1 MLQNKKFL
9 KHTKIKNFSIINNF
23 VPNISQNLSKFKI
36 IILSNYSIMNQNLSK
51 SNNLKQLIR
60 QTIPAI
66 LMLFV
71 FNTVLYAQG
80 NINVRGT
87 VTDNT
92 GEPLIGATVIVKG
105 QSALGTVTDID
116 GNFQLTVPSEQS
128 VLVFSYV
135 GMSTKETKVGKQRN
149 IQVAL
154 EEDNQLEEVVVVGYG
169 QQKKAS
175 VVGAITQTT
184 GEVLERSAG
193 IGSVSA
199 ALTGNLPG
207 IATIASTGQPGEE
220 DPRIYIRGAAAWNQD
235 AQPLI
240 LVDGVKREI
249 KSVDITSVATISVLK
264 DASATAVYGV
274 EGANG
279 VILITTKRG
288 VEGKARIDVGFNA
301 TLKAVSKLPRKYDSY
316 DGYMLRNQAI
326 EHELA
331 LGGAASW
338 AYYRP
343 QTFIDNFRNQDYTVK
358 PNYNAYGDYLGD
370 YSQAERY
377 PNIDWQEEMFKDFTL
392 SYNTNI
398 NLSGGTK
405 FVKYF
410 VAFDFQNEGDMTR
423 IWDNHQGYEGGYSY
437 NRLNVRSNLDFQ
449 ITKTTQ
455 FRVNLAGSNA
465 QQKTPRYYYGNSGE
479 FFQQQQWAGAYRM
492 PPNVYPVRFANG
504 AWGYSRLAASNMA
517 NSPMNVATSGYE
529 LGTITRI
536 FTDFSLEQ
544 NLDFVTKGLIARGTI
559 SWDNEFREGN
569 RGIANGPNGG
579 GGHVNNTAYIKPEDG
594 QLLFENEIFATTGF
608 DFFEKR
614 DWEHQAGRVSST
626 SRATEM
632 SLQLFWGREFGVH
645 NITVMGNWKRRI
657 NAGNADLEFKRED
670 WVFRTTYDLMDKYF
684 AEFNGAY
691 NGSQK
696 FSPDNRFA
704 FFCSGA
710 AGWMLSEEKFM
721 RRLKEKRIIDMFK
734 IRGSIGEI
742 GDDSAGDR
750 WAYLTNW
757 QVIGPFTMNID
768 NSQSIFTGYKEAS
781 VAMPDLRWATVSK
794 KNLGFDYAILGGMFA
809 GSFDWFRDDRY
820 DIFIFGSDR
829 SVPSYYGAAKT
840 PDINKGKIK
849 NTGFEF
855 EVRFNKVLKNGMRF
869 WTNANYTY
877 AHNIIKLKDDPALIP
892 SYRKAQGY
900 SQGQYTS
907 FIDNGFI
914 GNYDELY
921 SVPERESNDSQVLI
935 GDHYI
940 VDFNGDGKVDETND
954 QAPYGYT
961 GTPEHTYNATV
972 GWEWKGWS
980 MFAQMYGVTGVT
992 RDVTLTSFP
1001 DQLLTVY
1008 DNGKWWNPADGTGKV
1023 VVPRFNTQVSYN
1035 NGTQFLFD
1043 GSYFRLKNVEVA
1055 YTWTKGWI
1063 KNLGFTSLKIYLN
1076 ANNLFLITKM
1086 PDDRES
1092 NYGWSGGGG
1101 AYPTVR
1107 RYNIGFKL
1115 YL

>member
-1 MLQNKKFL
+1 MLL
-9 KHTKIKNFSIINNF
+9 VCAS
-23 VPNISQNLSKFKI
+23 
-36 IILSNYSIMNQNLSK
+36 
-51 SNNLKQLIR
+51 
-60 QTIPAI
+60 AW
-66 LMLFV
+66 
-71 FNTVLYAQG
+71 AQG
-80 NINVRGT
+80 IAVKGT
-87 VTDNT
+87 VTDSN
-92 GEPLIGATVIVKG
+92 GEPLIGASVVIKG
-105 QSALGTVTDID
+105 NTSVGTVTDFD
-116 GNFQLTVPSEQS
+116 GNFALSVPSES
-128 VLVFSYV
+128 STIVVSYV
-135 GMSTKETKVGKQRN
+135 GMNTKEQKVGKQRTFN
-149 IQVAL
+149 VTL
-154 EEDNQLEEVVVVGYG
+154 TDNTQLSEVVVVGFG

-184 GEVLERSAG
+184 GEVLERAAG
-193 IGSVSA
+193 IGSVGA

-207 IATIASTGQPGEE
+207 VATIASTGQPGEE

-249 KSVDITSVATISVLK
+249 KSVDVTSVATISVLK

-343 QTFIDNFRNQDYTVK
+343 QTFINLFRDQDYTVK
-358 PNYNAYGDYLGD
+358 PNYDAAGNYLGD

-377 PNIDWQEEMFKDFTL
+377 PNVDWQEEMFKNYTF

-398 NLSGGTK
+398 NFSGGTK

-410 VAFDFQNEGDMTR
+410 VAFDFQNEGDMTK
-423 IWDNHQGYEGGYSY
+423 IWDNNQGYEGGYAY

-455 FRVNLAGSNA
+455 FKVNLAGSNA
-465 QQKTPRYYYGNSGE
+465 QQKSPRYYYGNNGE
-479 FFQQQQWAGAYRM
+479 FFQQQNWAGAYRM
-492 PPNVYPVRFANG
+492 PPNVYPVQFANG
-504 AWGYSRLAASNMA
+504 AWGFSRLAASNMS
-517 NSPMNVATSGYE
+517 NSPMSVSTSGYE
-529 LGTITRI
+529 LKTITRV
-536 FTDFSLEQ
+536 FTDFALEQ
-544 NLDFVTKGLIARGTI
+544 NLDFITKGLIARGTI
-559 SWDNEFREGN
+559 SWDNQFNEGD
-569 RGIANGPNGG
+569 RGISAAG
-579 GGHVNNTAYIKPEDG
+579 GGHVNNTAYIVPEEG
-594 QLLFENEIFATTGF
+594 QLVWENEIYPKTGF
-608 DFFEKR
+608 DYYEKR
-614 DWEHQAGRVSST
+614 DWSTQSGSVNYT

-632 SLQLFWGREFGVH
+632 SLQLFWARQLGDH
-645 NITVMGNWKRRI
+645 NVSLMGNWKRRI
-657 NAGNADLEFKRED
+657 NAGNAELENRRED
-670 WVFRTTYDLMDKYF
+670 WVFRTTYDFKSRYF

-691 NGSQK
+691 NGSQR

-710 AGWMLSEEKFM
+710 LGWMVSDEKFM
-721 RRLKEKRIIDMFK
+721 KTLKEKKIIDMFK

-742 GDDSAGDR
+742 GDDSAGKR
-750 WAYLTNW
+750 FAYLTEWTVTNN
-757 QVIGPFTMNID
+757 GNGFAMSLDGSNSPFV
-768 NSQSIFTGYKEAS
+768 GYKES
-781 VAMPDLRWATVSK
+781 GIAMPDLRWATVK
-794 KNLGFDYAILGGMFA
+794 KMNLGFDYAFLGGMFA

-820 DIFIFGSDR
+820 DIFISGANR
-829 SVPSYYGAAKT
+829 SVPSYFGAATT
-840 PDINKGKIK
+840 PDINKGKMK
-849 NTGFEF
+849 NSGFEI
-855 EVRFNKVLKNGMRF
+855 ELRFNKVLNNGMRF

-877 AHNIIKLKDDPALIP
+877 AHNEIILKDDPALIP

-914 GNYDELY
+914 GTYDELY
-921 SVPERESNDSQVLI
+921 STPAREKDDNQVLI

-940 VDFNGDGKVDETND
+940 VDFNGDGVVDETND

-961 GTPEHTYNATV
+961 GNPEHTYNATI
-972 GWEWKGWS
+972 GWEWKGFS
-980 MFAQMYGVTGVT
+980 MFAQLYGVIGVT
-992 RDVTLTSFP
+992 RDVTLTSFG

-1008 DNGKWWNPADGTGKV
+1008 DTGQWWNPVDGTGEV
-1023 VVPRFNTQVSYN
+1023 VVPRFSTQVSYN
-1035 NGTQFLFD
+1035 NGTQYLFD

-1063 KNLGFTSLKIYLN
+1063 KKLGFSSLKLYLN
-1076 ANNLFLITKM
+1076 GNNLLLITKM

-1092 NYGWSGGGG
+1092 NYGWSGSGG

-1107 RYNIGFKL
+1107 RYNLGIKL
-1115 YL
+1115 YI

>member
-1 MLQNKKFL
+1 MKQL
-9 KHTKIKNFSIINNF
+9 TNF
-23 VPNISQNLSKFKI
+23 VRTVLPWAKGQCRLSA
-36 IILSNYSIMNQNLSK
+36 LS
-51 SNNLKQLIR
+51 
-60 QTIPAI
+60 
-66 LMLFV
+66 LMLLV
-71 FNTVLYAQG
+71 CASAWAQG
-80 NINVRGT
+80 IAVKGT
-87 VTDNT
+87 VTDSN
-92 GEPLIGATVIVKG
+92 GEPLIGASVVIKG
-105 QSALGTVTDID
+105 NTSVGTVTDFD
-116 GNFQLTVPSEQS
+116 GNFALSVPSES
-128 VLVFSYV
+128 STIVISYV
-135 GMSTKETKVGKQRN
+135 GMNTKEQKVGKQRTFN
-149 IQVAL
+149 VTL
-154 EEDNQLEEVVVVGYG
+154 TDNTQLSEVVVVGFG

-184 GEVLERSAG
+184 GEVLERAAG

-207 IATIASTGQPGEE
+207 VATIASTGQPGEE

-249 KSVDITSVATISVLK
+249 KSVDVTSVATISVLK

-343 QTFIDNFRNQDYTVK
+343 QTFINLFRDQDYTVK
-358 PNYNAYGDYLGD
+358 PNYDAAGNYLGD

-377 PNIDWQEEMFKDFTL
+377 PNVDWQEEMFKNYTF

-398 NLSGGTK
+398 NFSGGTK

-410 VAFDFQNEGDMTR
+410 VAFDFQNEGDMTK
-423 IWDNHQGYEGGYSY
+423 IWDNNQGYEGGYAY

-455 FRVNLAGSNA
+455 FKVNLAGSNA
-465 QQKTPRYYYGNSGE
+465 QQKSPRYYYGNNGE
-479 FFQQQQWAGAYRM
+479 FFQQQNWAGAYRM
-492 PPNVYPVRFANG
+492 PPNVYPVQFANG
-504 AWGYSRLAASNMA
+504 AWGFSRLAASNMS
-517 NSPMNVATSGYE
+517 NSPMSVSTSGYE
-529 LGTITRI
+529 LKTITRV
-536 FTDFSLEQ
+536 FTDFALEQ
-544 NLDFVTKGLIARGTI
+544 NLDFITKGLIARGTI
-559 SWDNEFREGN
+559 SWDNQFNEGD
-569 RGIANGPNGG
+569 RGISAAG
-579 GGHVNNTAYIKPEDG
+579 GGHVNNTAYIVPEEG
-594 QLLFENEIFATTGF
+594 QLVWENEIYPKTGF
-608 DFFEKR
+608 DYYEKR
-614 DWEHQAGRVSST
+614 DWSTQSGSVNYT

-632 SLQLFWGREFGVH
+632 SLQLFWARQLGDH
-645 NITVMGNWKRRI
+645 NVSLMGNWKRRI
-657 NAGNADLEFKRED
+657 NAGNAELENRRED
-670 WVFRTTYDLMDKYF
+670 WVFRTTYDFKSRYF

-691 NGSQK
+691 NGSQR

-710 AGWMLSEEKFM
+710 LGWMVSDEKFM
-721 RRLKEKRIIDMFK
+721 KTLKEKKIIDMLK

-742 GDDSAGDR
+742 GDDSAGKR
-750 WAYLTNW
+750 FAYLTEWTVTNN
-757 QVIGPFTMNID
+757 GNGFAMSLDGSNSPFV
-768 NSQSIFTGYKEAS
+768 GYKES
-781 VAMPDLRWATVSK
+781 GIAMPDLRWATVK
-794 KNLGFDYAILGGMFA
+794 KMNLGFDYAFLGGMFA

-820 DIFIFGSDR
+820 DIFISGANR
-829 SVPSYYGAAKT
+829 SVPSYFGAATT
-840 PDINKGKIK
+840 PDINKGKMK
-849 NTGFEF
+849 NSGFEI
-855 EVRFNKVLKNGMRF
+855 ELRFNKVLNNGMRF

-877 AHNIIKLKDDPALIP
+877 AHNEIILKDDPALIP

-914 GNYDELY
+914 GTYDELY
-921 SVPERESNDSQVLI
+921 STPAREKDDNQVLI

-940 VDFNGDGKVDETND
+940 VDFNGDGVVDETND

-961 GTPEHTYNATV
+961 GNPEHTYNATI
-972 GWEWKGWS
+972 GWEWKGFS
-980 MFAQMYGVTGVT
+980 MFAQLYGVIGVT
-992 RDVTLTSFP
+992 RDVTLTSFG

-1008 DNGKWWNPADGTGKV
+1008 DTGQWWNPVDGTGEV
-1023 VVPRFNTQVSYN
+1023 VVPRFSTQVSYN
-1035 NGTQFLFD
+1035 NGTQYLFD

-1063 KNLGFTSLKIYLN
+1063 KKLGFSSLKLYLN
-1076 ANNLFLITKM
+1076 GNNLLLITKM

-1092 NYGWSGGGG
+1092 NYGWSGSGG

-1107 RYNIGFKL
+1107 RYNLGIKL
-1115 YL
+1115 YI

>member
-1 MLQNKKFL
+1 M
-9 KHTKIKNFSIINNF
+9 
-23 VPNISQNLSKFKI
+23 
-36 IILSNYSIMNQNLSK
+36 
-51 SNNLKQLIR
+51 KQLTNFLR
-60 QTIPAI
+60 TVLPWAKGQCRLSALS
-66 LMLFV
+66 LMLLV
-71 FNTVLYAQG
+71 CASAWAQG
-80 NINVRGT
+80 IAVKGT
-87 VTDNT
+87 VTDSN
-92 GEPLIGATVIVKG
+92 GEPLIGASVVIKG
-105 QSALGTVTDID
+105 NTSVGTVTDFD
-116 GNFQLTVPSEQS
+116 GNFALSVPSES
-128 VLVFSYV
+128 STIVISYV
-135 GMSTKETKVGKQRN
+135 GMNTKEQKVGKQRTFN
-149 IQVAL
+149 VTL
-154 EEDNQLEEVVVVGYG
+154 TDNTQLSEVVVVGFG

-184 GEVLERSAG
+184 GEVLERAAG
-193 IGSVSA
+193 IGSVGA

-207 IATIASTGQPGEE
+207 VATIASTGQPGEE

-249 KSVDITSVATISVLK
+249 KSVDVTSVATISVLK

-343 QTFIDNFRNQDYTVK
+343 QTFINLFRDQDYTVK
-358 PNYNAYGDYLGD
+358 PNYDAAGNYLGD

-377 PNIDWQEEMFKDFTL
+377 PNVDWQEEMFKNYTF

-398 NLSGGTK
+398 NFSGGTK

-410 VAFDFQNEGDMTR
+410 VAFDFQNEGDMTK
-423 IWDNHQGYEGGYSY
+423 IWDNNQGYEGGYAY

-455 FRVNLAGSNA
+455 FKVNLAGSNA
-465 QQKTPRYYYGNSGE
+465 QQKSPRYYYGNNGE
-479 FFQQQQWAGAYRM
+479 FFQQQNWAGAYRM
-492 PPNVYPVRFANG
+492 PPNVYPVQFANG
-504 AWGYSRLAASNMA
+504 AWGFSRLAASNMS
-517 NSPMNVATSGYE
+517 NSPMSVSTSGYE
-529 LGTITRI
+529 LKTITRV
-536 FTDFSLEQ
+536 FTDFALEQ
-544 NLDFVTKGLIARGTI
+544 NLDFITKGLIARGTI
-559 SWDNEFREGN
+559 SWDNQFNEGD
-569 RGIANGPNGG
+569 RGISAAG
-579 GGHVNNTAYIKPEDG
+579 GGHVNNTAYIVPEEG
-594 QLLFENEIFATTGF
+594 QLVWENEIYPKTGF
-608 DFFEKR
+608 DYYEKR
-614 DWEHQAGRVSST
+614 DWSTQSGSVNYT

-632 SLQLFWGREFGVH
+632 SLQLFWARQLGDH
-645 NITVMGNWKRRI
+645 NVSLMGNWKRRI
-657 NAGNADLEFKRED
+657 NAGNAELENRRED
-670 WVFRTTYDLMDKYF
+670 WVFRTTYDFKSRYF

-691 NGSQK
+691 NGSQR

-710 AGWMLSEEKFM
+710 LGWMVSDEKFM
-721 RRLKEKRIIDMFK
+721 KTLKEKKIIDMLK

-742 GDDSAGDR
+742 GDDSAGKR
-750 WAYLTNW
+750 FAYLTEWTVTNN
-757 QVIGPFTMNID
+757 GNGFAMSLDGSNSPFV
-768 NSQSIFTGYKEAS
+768 GYKES
-781 VAMPDLRWATVSK
+781 GIAMPDLRWATVK
-794 KNLGFDYAILGGMFA
+794 KMNLGFDYAFLGGMFA

-820 DIFIFGSDR
+820 DIFISGANR
-829 SVPSYYGAAKT
+829 SVPSYFGAATT
-840 PDINKGKIK
+840 PDINKGKMK
-849 NTGFEF
+849 NSGFEI
-855 EVRFNKVLKNGMRF
+855 ELRFNKVLNNGMRF

-877 AHNIIKLKDDPALIP
+877 AHNEIILKDDPALIP

-914 GNYDELY
+914 GTYDELY
-921 SVPERESNDSQVLI
+921 STPAREKDDNQVLI

-940 VDFNGDGKVDETND
+940 VDFNGDGVVDETND

-961 GTPEHTYNATV
+961 GNPEHTYNATI
-972 GWEWKGWS
+972 GWEWKGFS
-980 MFAQMYGVTGVT
+980 MFAQLYGVIGVT
-992 RDVTLTSFP
+992 RDVTLTSFG

-1008 DNGKWWNPADGTGKV
+1008 DTGQWWNPVDGTGEV
-1023 VVPRFNTQVSYN
+1023 VVPRFSTQVSYN
-1035 NGTQFLFD
+1035 NGTQYLFD

-1063 KNLGFTSLKIYLN
+1063 KKLGFSSLKLYLN
-1076 ANNLFLITKM
+1076 GNNLLLITKM

-1092 NYGWSGGGG
+1092 NYGWSGSGG

-1107 RYNIGFKL
+1107 RYNLGIKL
-1115 YL
+1115 YI

>member
-1 MLQNKKFL
+1 MKQLTSFL
-9 KHTKIKNFSIINNF
+9 KRAVLCEARRLH
-23 VPNISQNLSKFKI
+23 
-36 IILSNYSIMNQNLSK
+36 
-51 SNNLKQLIR
+51 QL
-60 QTIPAI
+60 PAFL
-66 LMLFV
+66 LMMMFCSSV
-71 FNTVLYAQG
+71 WAQD
-80 NINVRGT
+80 IHVKGT
-87 VTDNT
+87 VTDSN
-92 GEPLIGATVIVKG
+92 GEGLIGASVVVKG
-105 QSALGTVTDID
+105 NTSKGAITDFD
-116 GNFQLTVPSEQS
+116 GNFQLDVPSEQT

-135 GMSTKETKVGKQRN
+135 GMVTKEIKVAKQRN
-149 IQVAL
+149 FNVTLA
-154 EEDNQLEEVVVVGYG
+154 ENTKLEEVVVVGYG

-184 GEVLERSAG
+184 GEVLERAAG

-207 IATIASTGQPGEE
+207 VATIASSGQPGEE

-249 KSVDITSVATISVLK
+249 KSVDITSVATVSVLK

-316 DGYMLRNQAI
+316 DGYMLRNQAV

-331 LGGAASW
+331 KGGSGSW

-343 QTFIDNFRNQDYTVK
+343 QTFINNFRNQDYTVG
-358 PNYNAYGDYLGD
+358 PHYNADGGYLGD

-377 PNIDWQEEMFKDFTL
+377 PNIDWQEEMFRNTAL

-398 NLSGGTK
+398 NFSGGTQA
-405 FVKYF
+405 VKYF

-423 IWDNHQGYEGGYSY
+423 IWENNQGYEGGYSY

-465 QQKTPRYYYGNSGE
+465 QQKTPRYYYGNDGE
-479 FFQQQQWAGAYRM
+479 FFQQQNWAGAYRM
-492 PPNVYPVRFANG
+492 PPNVYPVKFSNG

-517 NSPMNVATSGYE
+517 NSPMNVATAGYE
-529 LGTITRI
+529 LKTITRI

-544 NLDFVTKGLIARGTI
+544 NLDFITKGLVARGTI
-559 SWDNEFREGN
+559 SWDNQFNEGS
-569 RGIANGPNGG
+569 RGIDAAGG
-579 GGHVNNTAYIKPEDG
+579 QHVNHTAYILPEDG
-594 QLLFENEIFATTGF
+594 QLLFENDIYEKTGF
-608 DFFEKR
+608 DFYEKR
-614 DWEHQAGRVSST
+614 DWNPAAGNVNYT

-632 SLQLFWGREFGVH
+632 SAQLFWARQLGNH
-645 NITVMGNWKRRI
+645 NVSVMGNWKRRI
-657 NAGNADLEFKRED
+657 NAGNADLENRRED
-670 WVFRTTYDLMDKYF
+670 WVFRTTYDLKSKYF

-710 AGWMLSEEKFM
+710 AGWMMSEESFM
-721 RRLKEKRIIDMFK
+721 KPLKDKGIIDMFK
-734 IRGSIGEI
+734 IRGSYGEI

-750 WAYLTNW
+750 WAYLTGWEVLNNGNGFEMG
-757 QVIGPFTMNID
+757 IDRSASPFI
-768 NSQSIFTGYKEAS
+768 GYKEAS
-781 VAMPDLRWATVSK
+781 IANPDLRWATVRK
-794 KNLGFDYAILGGMFA
+794 MNLGFDYAFWNGMFA

-820 DIFIFGSDR
+820 DIFIYGTDR

-840 PDINKGKIK
+840 PDINKGKIR
-849 NTGFEF
+849 NHGFEL
-855 EVRFNKVLKNGMRF
+855 ELRFNKVLHNGMRF
-869 WTNANYTY
+869 WTNANYTF
-877 AHNIIKLKDDPALIP
+877 ARNVIKLKDDPQLIP

-900 SQGQYTS
+900 AQGQYVS
-907 FIDNGFI
+907 YIDNGFI
-914 GNYDELY
+914 GTYDELY
-921 SVPERESNDSQVLI
+921 STPAYQSNDDQVLI

-940 VDFNGDGKVDETND
+940 VDFNGDGVIDVTND
-954 QAPYGYT
+954 QAPVGYT
-961 GTPEHTYNATV
+961 GNPEHTYNATI
-972 GWEWKGWS
+972 GWEWKGFS
-980 MFAQMYGVTGVT
+980 CFAQLYGVTGVT

-1001 DQLLTVY
+1001 EQLLTVY
-1008 DNGKWWNPADGTGKV
+1008 DTGDWWNPKDASGEV
-1023 VVPRFNTQVSYN
+1023 VVPRFNTQAPDGN

-1043 GSYFRLKNVEVA
+1043 GSYFRLKNVEIA

-1076 ANNLFLITKM
+1076 GNNLFLITKM

-1092 NYGWSGGGG
+1092 NYGWSGSGG

-1107 RYNIGFKL
+1107 RYNFGFKL
-1115 YL
+1115 YI

>member
-1 MLQNKKFL
+1 MKKM
-9 KHTKIKNFSIINNF
+9 INLAVCKTPPKTLVLALLMMVF
-23 VPNISQNLSKFKI
+23 AMPALAQQLVKGVVVD
-36 IILSNYSIMNQNLSK
+36 SN
-51 SNNLKQLIR
+51 
-60 QTIPAI
+60 
-66 LMLFV
+66 
-71 FNTVLYAQG
+71 
-80 NINVRGT
+80 
-87 VTDNT
+87 
-92 GEPLIGATVIVKG
+92 GESVIGATVSQKDNKKN
-105 QSALGTVTDID
+105 ATVTDLD
-116 GNFQLTVPSEQS
+116 GNFSLKMPGGRGTIV
-128 VLVFSYV
+128 VTYI
-135 GMSTKETKVGKQRN
+135 GMMQKEMKVTADRVNKV
-149 IQVAL
+149 IL
-154 EEDNQLEEVVVVGYG
+154 EEDNSQLEEVVVVGYG

-235 AQPLI
+235 AQPLV

-249 KSVDITSVATISVLK
+249 KSVDISSVATVSVLK

-343 QTFIDNFRNQDYTVK
+343 QTFINNFRNQDYTVK
-358 PNYNAYGDYLGD
+358 PQYDAAGNYLGD

-377 PNIDWQEEMFKDFTL
+377 PNVDWQEEMFKDFCM

-398 NLSGGTK
+398 NFSGGTK

-423 IWDNHQGYEGGYSY
+423 VWDNHQGYEGGYTY

-455 FRVNLAGSNA
+455 FKVNLAGSNA

-479 FFQQQQWAGAYRM
+479 FFQQQQWAGAYGM
-492 PPNVYPVRFANG
+492 APNLFPVQFSDG
-504 AWGYSRLAASNMA
+504 SWGYYPLTSNIA
-517 NSPMNVATSGYE
+517 NSPKNVATCGYE
-529 LGTITRI
+529 QKAITRV
-536 FTDFSLEQ
+536 FTDFALEQ
-544 NLDFVTKGLIARGTI
+544 DLGFITKGLIARGTI
-559 SWDNEFREGN
+559 SWDNQFNEGE
-569 RGIANGPNGG
+569 RGIADQHKVKN
-579 GGHVNNTAYIKPEDG
+579 AYILPEDG
-594 QLLFENEIFATTGF
+594 VLLRENLIDTATGF
-608 DFFEKR
+608 DFYESR
-614 DWEHQAGRVSST
+614 DWTTQAGSVNYT

-632 SLQLFWGREFGVH
+632 SLQLFWGRQFGDH
-645 NITVMGNWKRRI
+645 NVTVMGNWKRRI
-657 NAGNADLEFKRED
+657 FAEKTDLENRRED
-670 WVFRTTYDLMDKYF
+670 WVFRTTYDFKSRYF

-696 FSPDNRFA
+696 FSPDHRFV

-721 RRLKEKRIIDMFK
+721 KPLKDKGIIDMFK
-734 IRGSIGEI
+734 IRGSYGEI
-742 GDDSAGDR
+742 GDDNAGSR
-750 WAYLTNW
+750 WAYLTIW
-757 QVIGPFTMNID
+757 DPTSKFKVSLD
-768 NSQSIFTGYKEAS
+768 NSESPFQGYKESTIA
-781 VAMPDLRWATVSK
+781 APDLRWATVK
-794 KNLGFDYAILGGMFA
+794 KANLGFDYAFLHGMFA

-820 DIFIFGSDR
+820 DIFISGVDR
-829 SVPSYYGAAKT
+829 SVPSYFGAAKT
-840 PDINKGKIK
+840 PDINKGKMR
-849 NTGFEF
+849 NSGFEF
-855 EVRFNKVLKNGMRF
+855 ELRFNKVLNNGMRF
-869 WTNANYTY
+869 WANTNYTY
-877 AHNIIKLKDDPALIP
+877 AKNKIIMKDDPALMP
-892 SYRKAQGY
+892 YYRRSQGY
-900 SQGQYTS
+900 SQGQYIS

-914 GNYDELY
+914 GSYDELY
-921 SVPERESNDSQVLI
+921 SVPAREKDDSQVLI

-940 VDFNGDGKVDETND
+940 VDFNGDGVVDETND
-954 QAPYGYT
+954 QAPYGHT
-961 GTPEHTYNATV
+961 GNPKHTYNATI
-972 GWEWKGWS
+972 GWEYKGWS
-980 MFAQMYGVTGVT
+980 MFAQLYGVSGVT
-992 RDVTLTSFP
+992 RDVGLTSFNNK
-1001 DQLLTVY
+1001 LLTVY
-1008 DNGKWWNPADGTGKV
+1008 DNGAWWNPATGGGE
-1023 VVPRFNTQVSYN
+1023 VVPPRFTTQVSYN
-1035 NGTQFLFD
+1035 DGTQYLYD
-1043 GSYFRLKNVEVA
+1043 GSYFRLKNVEIA

-1063 KNLGFTSLKIYLN
+1063 KKLGFTSLKVYVN
-1076 ANNLFLITKM
+1076 GNNLFLITKM

-1092 NYGWSGGGG
+1092 NYGFSGGGG

-1107 RYNIGFKL
+1107 RYNFGFKL
-1115 YL
+1115 NI

>member
-1 MLQNKKFL
+1 
-9 KHTKIKNFSIINNF
+9 
-23 VPNISQNLSKFKI
+23 
-36 IILSNYSIMNQNLSK
+36 MNQNLSK
-51 SNNLKQLIR
+51 SKNLKQLIR

-66 LMLFV
+66 LMLFA
-71 FNTVLYAQG
+71 FSTMLYAQNG
-80 NINVRGT
+80 VTVKGT
-87 VTDNT
+87 VTDNAA
-92 GEPLIGATVIVKG
+92 EPLIGASVVVKG
-105 QSALGTVTDID
+105 QTSLGTVTDID
-116 GNFQLTVPSEQS
+116 GNFMLQVPSEQS
-128 VLVFSYV
+128 VLVISYV
-135 GMSTKETKVGKQRN
+135 GMATKEVKVGKQRT
-149 IQVAL
+149 IKVSLDDDA
-154 EEDNQLEEVVVVGYG
+154 QLEEVVVVGYG

-249 KSVDITSVATISVLK
+249 KSVDITSVASVSVLK

-316 DGYMLRNQAI
+316 DGYMFRNQAI

-331 LGGAASW
+331 IGGAASW

-343 QTFIDNFRNQDYTVK
+343 QTFINNFRNQDHTVK
-358 PNYNAYGDYLGD
+358 PNYDADGNYLGD

-377 PNIDWQEEMFKDFTL
+377 ANVDWQEEMFKDFTL
-392 SYNTNI
+392 SYNTNL

-423 IWDNHQGYEGGYSY
+423 IWDNHQGYEGGYTY

-455 FRVNLAGSNA
+455 FKVNLAGSNA
-465 QQKTPRYYYGNSGE
+465 QQKTPRYYYGNNGE
-479 FFQQQQWAGAYRM
+479 FFQQQKWAGAYGM
-492 PPNVYPVRFANG
+492 APNLFPVQFSNG
-504 AWGYSRLAASNMA
+504 AWGYYPLVSNIE
-517 NSPMNVATSGYE
+517 NSPMSVATAGYE
-529 LGTITRI
+529 MKTITRV
-536 FTDFSLEQ
+536 FTDFALEQ
-544 NLDFVTKGLIARGTI
+544 NLDFITKGLIARGTI
-559 SWDNEFREGN
+559 SWDNQFDEGS
-569 RGIANGPNGG
+569 RGIDAE
-579 GGHVNNTAYIKPEDG
+579 GHTNYRAYMLPEDG
-594 QLLFENEIFATTGF
+594 KLLFENAIDTKTGF
-608 DFFEKR
+608 DFYEKR
-614 DWEHQAGRVSST
+614 DWRTRAGNVSYT

-632 SLQLFWGREFGVH
+632 SLQLFWARQFGVH
-645 NITVMGNWKRRI
+645 NVSVMGNWKRRI
-657 NAGNADLEFKRED
+657 NAGNADLENRRED
-670 WVFRTTYDLMDKYF
+670 WVFRTTYDLMGKYF

-691 NGSQK
+691 NGSQR

-710 AGWMLSEEKFM
+710 VGWMLSEEKFM
-721 RRLKEKRIIDMFK
+721 RRLKERRIIDMFK
-734 IRGSIGEI
+734 IRGSLGEI
-742 GDDSAGDR
+742 GDDSAGKR
-750 WAYLTNW
+750 FAYMTEW
-757 QVIGPFTMNID
+757 SVVGPYTVSIN
-768 NSQSIFTGYKEAS
+768 NSASPFTGYQES
-781 VAMPDLRWATVSK
+781 GIAMPDLRWATVSK
-794 KNLGFDYAILGGMFA
+794 KNIGFDYAFLGGLFA

-820 DIFIFGSDR
+820 DIFISGSNR
-829 SVPSYYGAAKT
+829 SVPSYYGALTT

-849 NTGFEF
+849 NVGFEV
-855 EVRFNKVLKNGMRF
+855 EIRFNKVLKNGMRF

-877 AHNIIKLKDDPALIP
+877 AHNKIKLKDDPALIP
-892 SYRKAQGY
+892 AYRKAEGY
-900 SQGQYTS
+900 SHGQYTS

-914 GNYDELY
+914 GTYDELY
-921 SVPERESNDSQVLI
+921 SVPEREKDDGQVLI

-940 VDFNGDGKVDETND
+940 VDFNGDGIVDETND

-961 GTPEHTYNATV
+961 GTPEHTYNATI
-972 GWEWKGWS
+972 GWEWKGFS
-980 MFAQMYGVTGVT
+980 MFAQLYGVTGVT
-992 RDVTLTSFP
+992 RDVGLPSFNNK
-1001 DQLLTVY
+1001 LLTVY
-1008 DNGKWWNPADGTGKV
+1008 DNGTWWNPVDGSGEV
-1023 VVPRFNTQVSYN
+1023 VVPRFTTQVSYN
-1035 NGTQFLFD
+1035 DGTQYLFD
-1043 GSYFRLKNVEVA
+1043 GSYFRLKNVELA

-1063 KNLGFTSLKIYLN
+1063 KKLGFTSLKIYVN
-1076 ANNLFLITKM
+1076 GNNLFLITKM

-1107 RYNIGFKL
+1107 RYNFGIKL
-1115 YL
+1115 YI

>member
-1 MLQNKKFL
+1 MK
-9 KHTKIKNFSIINNF
+9 
-23 VPNISQNLSKFKI
+23 
-36 IILSNYSIMNQNLSK
+36 
-51 SNNLKQLIR
+51 NLKQLIR
-60 QTIPAI
+60 QTFPAI
-66 LMLFV
+66 LMLFACS
-71 FNTVLYAQG
+71 TMLYAQNG
-80 NINVRGT
+80 VTVTGS
-87 VTDNT
+87 VTDNAA
-92 GEPLIGATVIVKG
+92 EPLIGASVVVKG
-105 QSALGTVTDID
+105 NTSLGTVTDFD
-116 GNFQLTVPSEQS
+116 GNFQLKVPSEQS
-128 VLVFSYV
+128 VLVISYV
-135 GMSTKETKVGKQRN
+135 GMSTKEIKIGKQRN
-149 IQVAL
+149 FKVTLQ
-154 EEDNQLEEVVVVGYG
+154 DDTQLEEVVVVGYG

-184 GEVLERSAG
+184 GEVLERAAG

-249 KSVDITSVATISVLK
+249 KSVDISSVATVSVLK

-288 VEGKARIDVGFNA
+288 QEGKARIDVGFNA

-316 DGYMLRNQAI
+316 DGYMLRNEAI

-331 LGGAASW
+331 IGGAASW

-343 QTFIDNFRNQDYTVK
+343 QTFINNFRNQDRTVK
-358 PNYNAYGDYLGD
+358 PNYDANGNFLGD

-377 PNIDWQEEMFKDFTL
+377 PNVDWQDEMFKNFTF
-392 SYNTNI
+392 SYNTNLNI
-398 NLSGGTK
+398 SGGTK

-410 VAFDFQNEGDMTR
+410 VAFDFQNEGDMTKM
-423 IWDNHQGYEGGYSY
+423 WDNHQGYEGGYAY

-449 ITKTTQ
+449 ITNTTQ
-455 FRVNLAGSNA
+455 FKVNLAGSNA

-479 FFQQQQWAGAYRM
+479 YFQQQMWAGAYGM
-492 PPNVYPVRFANG
+492 PPNVFPVQFSDYS
-504 AWGYSRLAASNMA
+504 WGYYPLVSNVA
-517 NSPMNVATSGYE
+517 NSPQNVATSGYE
-529 LGTITRI
+529 LKTNTRI
-536 FTDFSLEQ
+536 FTDFALEQ
-544 NLDFVTKGLIARGTI
+544 KLDFITKGLVARGTI
-559 SWDNEFREGN
+559 SWDNQFDEN
-569 RGIANGPNGG
+569 SRGISGPGNQP
-579 GGHVNNTAYIKPEDG
+579 HTPKRMYMLPEDG
-594 QLLFENEIFATTGF
+594 MLRQEQMIYPKTGF
-608 DFFEKR
+608 DWYEAV
-614 DWEHQAGRVSST
+614 DWDIQAGNVSGT

-632 SLQLFWGREFGVH
+632 SLQLFWARQFGDH
-645 NITVMGNWKRRI
+645 NVSVMGNWKRRI
-657 NAGNADLEFKRED
+657 NAGGTELEWRRED
-670 WVFRTTYDLMDKYF
+670 WVFRTTYDFKSRYF

-710 AGWMLSEEKFM
+710 AGWMVSEEKFM
-721 RRLKEKRIIDMFK
+721 KKLKDKHIVDMFK

-742 GDDSAGDR
+742 GDDNAGSR
-750 WAYLTNW
+750 WAYMTTWSVTGTKAMRLDG
-757 QVIGPFTMNID
+757 QQSPF
-768 NSQSIFTGYKEAS
+768 QGYKESTIAS
-781 VAMPDLRWATVSK
+781 PDLKWATVSK
-794 KNLGFDYAILGGMFA
+794 KNLGFDYAFLGGMFA

-820 DIFIFGSDR
+820 DIFVSGSNR
-829 SVPSYYGAAKT
+829 SVPTYFGAWTT
-840 PDINKGKIK
+840 PDINKGEIK
-849 NTGFEF
+849 NVGFEF

-869 WTNANYTY
+869 WANANYTY
-877 AHNIIKLKDDPALIP
+877 AHNEIKVKDDPALLP
-892 SYRKAQGY
+892 SYRRAQGY
-900 SQGQYTS
+900 SQGQYLS

-914 GNYDELY
+914 GTYDELY
-921 SVPERESNDSQVLI
+921 STPKREMDDNQVLI

-940 VDFNGDGKVDETND
+940 VDFNGDGVVDETYD

-961 GTPEHTYNATV
+961 GNPEHTYNATI

-980 MFAQMYGVTGVT
+980 CFAQLYGVTGVT
-992 RDVTLTSFP
+992 RDVGLTSFNNK
-1001 DQLLTVY
+1001 LLTVY
-1008 DNGKWWNPADGTGKV
+1008 DNGTWWNPADGSGEV
-1023 VVPRFNTQVSYN
+1023 VVPRFATQVSYN
-1035 NGTQFLFD
+1035 DGTQYLFD

-1063 KNLGFTSLKIYLN
+1063 KKIGFSSLKIYLN
-1076 ANNLFLITKM
+1076 GNNLFLITKM

-1107 RYNIGFKL
+1107 RYNLGFKL
-1115 YL
+1115 YI

>member
-1 MLQNKKFL
+1 M
-9 KHTKIKNFSIINNF
+9 KISH
-23 VPNISQNLSKFKI
+23 QRLNLSYKKGGFG
-36 IILSNYSIMNQNLSK
+36 LLFLFPSPCLAAAVAF
-51 SNNLKQLIR
+51 L
-60 QTIPAI
+60 I
-66 LMLFV
+66 LMKNTILFDS
-71 FNTVLYAQG
+71 FSD
-80 NINVRGT
+80 VRERMSYRQC
-87 VTDNT
+87 NFFSP
-92 GEPLIGATVIVKG
+92 PL
-105 QSALGTVTDID
+105 
-116 GNFQLTVPSEQS
+116 P
-128 VLVFSYV
+128 
-135 GMSTKETKVGKQRN
+135 
-149 IQVAL
+149 
-154 EEDNQLEEVVVVGYG
+154 
-169 QQKKAS
+169 
-175 VVGAITQTT
+175 
-184 GEVLERSAG
+184 
-193 IGSVSA
+193 A

-207 IATIASTGQPGEE
+207 VATIASTGQPGEE

-249 KSVDITSVATISVLK
+249 KSVDVTSVATISVLK

-343 QTFIDNFRNQDYTVK
+343 QTFINLFRDQDGTVK
-358 PNYNAYGDYLGD
+358 PNYDAAGNYLGD

-377 PNIDWQEEMFKDFTL
+377 PNVDWQEEMFKNYTF

-398 NLSGGTK
+398 NFSGGTK

-410 VAFDFQNEGDMTR
+410 VAFDFQNEGDMTK
-423 IWDNHQGYEGGYSY
+423 IWDNNQGYEGGYAY

-455 FRVNLAGSNA
+455 FKVNLAGSNA
-465 QQKTPRYYYGNSGE
+465 QQKSPRYYYGNNGE
-479 FFQQQQWAGAYRM
+479 FFQQQNWAGAYRM
-492 PPNVYPVRFANG
+492 PPNVYPVKFANG
-504 AWGYSRLAASNMA
+504 AWGYSRLAASNMS
-517 NSPMNVATSGYE
+517 NSPMSVSTSGYE
-529 LGTITRI
+529 LKTITRV
-536 FTDFSLEQ
+536 FTDFALEQ
-544 NLDFVTKGLIARGTI
+544 NLDFITKGLIARGTI
-559 SWDNEFREGN
+559 SWDNQFDEGD
-569 RGIANGPNGG
+569 RGISAAG
-579 GGHVNNTAYIKPEDG
+579 GGHVNNTAYIVPEEG
-594 QLLFENEIFATTGF
+594 QLVWENEIYPKTGF
-608 DFFEKR
+608 DYYEKR
-614 DWEHQAGRVSST
+614 DWSTQSGSVNYT

-632 SLQLFWGREFGVH
+632 SLQLFWARQMGDH
-645 NITVMGNWKRRI
+645 NVSLMGNWKRRI
-657 NAGNADLEFKRED
+657 NAGNAELENRRED
-670 WVFRTTYDLMDKYF
+670 WVFRTTYDFKSRYF

-691 NGSQK
+691 NGSQR

-710 AGWMLSEEKFM
+710 VGWMVSEEKFM
-721 RRLKEKRIIDMFK
+721 KKLKEKKIVDMLK

-742 GDDSAGDR
+742 GDDSAGKR
-750 WAYLTNW
+750 FAYLTEWTVTNN
-757 QVIGPFTMNID
+757 GNGFPMSLDGSNSPFI
-768 NSQSIFTGYKEAS
+768 GYKES
-781 VAMPDLRWATVSK
+781 GIAMPDLRWATVK
-794 KNLGFDYAILGGMFA
+794 KMNLGFDYAFLGGMFA

-820 DIFIFGSDR
+820 DIFISGANR
-829 SVPSYYGAAKT
+829 SVPSYFGAATT
-840 PDINKGKIK
+840 PDINKGKMK
-849 NTGFEF
+849 NSGFEI
-855 EVRFNKVLKNGMRF
+855 ELRFNKVLNNGMRF

-877 AHNIIKLKDDPALIP
+877 AHNEIILKDDPALIP

-914 GNYDELY
+914 GTYDELY
-921 SVPERESNDSQVLI
+921 STPAREKDDSQVLI

-940 VDFNGDGKVDETND
+940 VDFNGDGVVDETND

-961 GTPEHTYNATV
+961 GNPEHTYNATI
-972 GWEWKGWS
+972 GWEWKGFS
-980 MFAQMYGVTGVT
+980 MFAQLYGVIGVT
-992 RDVTLTSFP
+992 RDVTLTSFG

-1008 DNGKWWNPADGTGKV
+1008 DTGQWWNPVDGTGEV
-1023 VVPRFNTQVSYN
+1023 VVPRFATQVSYN
-1035 NGTQFLFD
+1035 NGTQYLFD

-1063 KNLGFTSLKIYLN
+1063 KKLGFSSLKLYLN
-1076 ANNLFLITKM
+1076 GNNLLLITKM

-1092 NYGWSGGGG
+1092 NYGWSGSGG

-1107 RYNIGFKL
+1107 RYNLGIKL
-1115 YL
+1115 YI

>member
-1 MLQNKKFL
+1 MK
-9 KHTKIKNFSIINNF
+9 
-23 VPNISQNLSKFKI
+23 
-36 IILSNYSIMNQNLSK
+36 
-51 SNNLKQLIR
+51 NLKQLIR
-60 QTIPAI
+60 LTIPTI
-66 LMLFV
+66 LMLFAFSTMLFAQNGV
-71 FNTVLYAQG
+71 TVT
-80 NINVRGT
+80 GT
-87 VTDNT
+87 VTDNAA
-92 GEPLIGATVIVKG
+92 EPLIGASVVVKG
-105 QSALGTVTDID
+105 QTSLGTVTDFD
-116 GNFQLTVPSEQS
+116 GNFHLKVPSEQS
-128 VLVFSYV
+128 VLVISYV
-135 GMSTKETKVGKQRN
+135 GMVTKEFKVGRQRN
-149 IQVAL
+149 FKVSL
-154 EEDNQLEEVVVVGYG
+154 TDDTHLEEVVVVGYG

-193 IGSVSA
+193 IGSVGA

-331 LGGAASW
+331 LPSGTASW

-343 QTFIDNFRNQDYTVK
+343 QTFINNFRNQDYTVK
-358 PNYNAYGDYLGD
+358 PNYDANGNYLGD

-377 PNIDWQEEMFKDFTL
+377 PNVDWQEEMFKDFTL

-398 NLSGGTK
+398 NFSGGTK

-410 VAFDFQNEGDMTR
+410 VAFDFQNEGDMTK
-423 IWDNHQGYEGGYSY
+423 IWDNHQGYEGGYKY

-465 QQKTPRYYYGNSGE
+465 QQKTPRYYYGNNGE
-479 FFQQQQWAGAYRM
+479 FFQQQKWAGAYGM
-492 PPNVYPVRFANG
+492 APNLFPVQFSDG
-504 AWGYSRLAASNMA
+504 SWGYYPLVSNIE
-517 NSPMNVATSGYE
+517 NSPRSVATSGYE
-529 LGTITRI
+529 LSTITRV
-536 FTDFSLEQ
+536 FTDFALEQ
-544 NLDFVTKGLIARGTI
+544 DLGFITKGLIARGTI
-559 SWDNEFREGN
+559 SWDNQFNEGS
-569 RGIANGPNGG
+569 RGISDLHKVKN
-579 GGHVNNTAYIKPEDG
+579 AYILPEDG
-594 QLLFENEIFATTGF
+594 VFLPENLIDTNTGF
-608 DFFEKR
+608 DFYESR
-614 DWEHQAGRVSST
+614 DWTTDGGNVSYT

-632 SLQLFWGREFGVH
+632 SLQLFWARQLGKH
-645 NITVMGNWKRRI
+645 NVSLMGNWKRRI
-657 NAGNADLEFKRED
+657 NAGNADLEWRRED
-670 WVFRTTYDLMDKYF
+670 WVFRTTYDFKGRYF

-696 FSPDNRFA
+696 FSPDNRFV

-710 AGWMLSEEKFM
+710 AGWMVSEEKFM
-721 RRLKEKRIIDMFK
+721 KKLKDKGIVDMFK

-742 GDDSAGDR
+742 GDDNAGKR
-750 WAYLTNW
+750 FAYLTEWSVVTVNGS
-757 QVIGPFTMNID
+757 QQKFPMSLDGSSSPFVAYQESGI
-768 NSQSIFTGYKEAS
+768 
-781 VAMPDLRWATVSK
+781 AMPDLRWATVSK
-794 KNLGFDYAILGGMFA
+794 KNIGFDYAFLGGMFA

-820 DIFIFGSDR
+820 DIFISGANR
-829 SVPSYYGAAKT
+829 SVPSYYGALTT
-840 PDINKGKIK
+840 PDINKGKMK
-849 NTGFEF
+849 NSGFEF
-855 EVRFNKVLKNGMRF
+855 ELRFNKVLNNGMRF
-869 WTNANYTY
+869 WMNANYTY
-877 AHNIIKLKDDPALIP
+877 AHNEIKLKDDPALFP
-892 SYRKAQGY
+892 AYRKAQGY
-900 SQGQYTS
+900 SQGQYVS
-907 FIDNGFI
+907 YIDNGFI
-914 GNYDELY
+914 GTYDELY
-921 SVPERESNDSQVLI
+921 SAPARDANDSQVLI

-940 VDFNGDGKVDETND
+940 VDFNGDGVVDETND

-961 GTPEHTYNATV
+961 GTPEHTYNATI

-980 MFAQMYGVTGVT
+980 MFAQLYGVTGVT
-992 RDVTLTSFP
+992 RDVGLSSFNNK
-1001 DQLLTVY
+1001 LLTVY
-1008 DNGKWWNPADGTGKV
+1008 DNGTWWNPVDGTGEV
-1023 VVPRFNTQVSYN
+1023 VVPRFNSQVSYN
-1035 NGTQFLFD
+1035 DGTQYLYD
-1043 GSYFRLKNVEVA
+1043 GSYFRLKNVEIA

-1063 KNLGFTSLKIYLN
+1063 KKLGFTSLKLYVN
-1076 ANNLFLITKM
+1076 GNNLFLITKM

-1092 NYGWSGGGG
+1092 NYGFSGGGG

-1107 RYNIGFKL
+1107 RYNFGFKL
-1115 YL
+1115 YI

>member
-1 MLQNKKFL
+1 MTNKL
-9 KHTKIKNFSIINNF
+9 KVKM
-23 VPNISQNLSKFKI
+23 NLVMCKKSSKTLVLALLMMVFA
-36 IILSNYSIMNQNLSK
+36 
-51 SNNLKQLIR
+51 
-60 QTIPAI
+60 IPS
-66 LMLFV
+66 F
-71 FNTVLYAQG
+71 AQG
-80 NINVRGT
+80 LVKGVVI
-87 VTDNT
+87 DSS
-92 GEPLIGATVIVKG
+92 GEPVIGATVVQKDNRRN
-105 QSALGTVTDID
+105 ATVTDID
-116 GNFQLTVPSEQS
+116 GNFSLKMPDGKGTI
-128 VLVFSYV
+128 LVTYV
-135 GMSTKETKVGKQRN
+135 GMKEKEVRVSSDKVNR
-149 IQVAL
+149 VTL
-154 EEDNQLEEVVVVGYG
+154 EDDDTQLEEVVVVGYG

-184 GEVLERSAG
+184 GEVLERAAG
-193 IGSVSA
+193 IGSVGA

-207 IATIASTGQPGEE
+207 VATIASSGQPGEE

-249 KSVDITSVATISVLK
+249 QSVDISSVQTISVLK

-288 VEGKARIDVGFNA
+288 QEGKAKIDVGFTA

-343 QTFIDNFRNQDYTVK
+343 QTFINNFRNQDYTVK
-358 PNYNAYGDYLGD
+358 PHYNANGDYLGD

-377 PNIDWQEEMFKDFTL
+377 PNIDWQEEMFKRTAL

-398 NLSGGTK
+398 NFAGGTQ

-410 VAFDFQNEGDMTR
+410 VAFDYQNEGDMTR
-423 IWDNHQGYEGGYSY
+423 IWDNRQGYEGGYSY

-449 ITKTTQ
+449 VTKTTQ
-455 FRVNLAGSNA
+455 FHVSLAGSNA
-465 QQKTPRYYYGNSGE
+465 QRKTPRYYYGNSGE
-479 FFQQQQWAGAYRM
+479 FFQQQNWAGAYRM
-492 PPNVYPVRFANG
+492 PPNVFPVKFSNG

-517 NSPMNVATSGYE
+517 NSPMNVSTAGYE
-529 LGTITRI
+529 VKTITNI
-536 FTDFSLEQ
+536 FTDFALEQ
-544 NLDFVTKGLIARGTI
+544 KLDFITKGLVARGTI
-559 SWDNEFREGN
+559 SWDNRFDEGT
-569 RGIANGPNGG
+569 RGIDAAG
-579 GGHVNNTAYIKPEDG
+579 GGHVNNTAYILPEDG
-594 QLLFENEIFATTGF
+594 ELLFENEIYPKTGF
-608 DFFEKR
+608 DFYEKR
-614 DWEHQAGRVSST
+614 DWQTRAGSVSST
-626 SRATEM
+626 RRATEM
-632 SLQLFWGREFGVH
+632 SAQLFWGRQFGDH
-645 NITVMGNWKRRI
+645 NLTLMGNWKRRI
-657 NAGNADLEFKRED
+657 SAGNADLENRRED
-670 WVFRTTYDLMDKYF
+670 WVFRTTYDYMGRYF

-710 AGWMLSEEKFM
+710 IGWMVSEEKFM
-721 RRLKEKRIIDMFK
+721 KSLKDRKILDMLK
-734 IRGSIGEI
+734 IRGSFGEI

-750 WAYLTNW
+750 WAYLTGW
-757 QVIGPFTMNID
+757 EVIGPYQMGID
-768 NSQSIFTGYKEAS
+768 RSNSPFTGYKEAS
-781 VAMPDLRWATVSK
+781 IANPDLRWATVQK
-794 KNLGFDYAILGGMFA
+794 KNLGFDYSVLGGMFA

-820 DIFIFGSDR
+820 DIFIYGSDR

-855 EVRFNKVLKNGMRF
+855 EVRFNKVLKNGLRF
-869 WTNANYTY
+869 WANANYTY
-877 AHNIIKLKDDPALIP
+877 AHNVIKLKDDPALIP

-900 SQGQYTS
+900 SQGQYVT

-914 GNYDELY
+914 GTYDELY
-921 SVPERESNDSQVLI
+921 SAPEFQSNDDQVLI

-940 VDFNGDGKVDETND
+940 VDFNGDGVIDQTND

-961 GTPEHTYNATV
+961 GNPEHTYNATI
-972 GWEWKGWS
+972 GWEWKGFS
-980 MFAQMYGVTGVT
+980 MFAQLYGVTGVT

-1008 DNGKWWNPADGTGKV
+1008 DTGNWWNPASGSGEV
-1023 VVPRFNTQVSYN
+1023 VVPRLYTQATGGN

-1043 GSYFRLKNVEVA
+1043 GSYFRLKNVEIA

-1063 KNLGFTSLKIYLN
+1063 KKLGFTSLKIYLN
-1076 ANNLFLITKM
+1076 GNNLLLITKM

-1092 NYGWSGGGG
+1092 NYGWSGSGG

-1107 RYNIGFKL
+1107 RYNFGIKL
-1115 YL
+1115 NI

>member
-1 MLQNKKFL
+1 MLL
-9 KHTKIKNFSIINNF
+9 VCAS
-23 VPNISQNLSKFKI
+23 
-36 IILSNYSIMNQNLSK
+36 
-51 SNNLKQLIR
+51 
-60 QTIPAI
+60 AW
-66 LMLFV
+66 
-71 FNTVLYAQG
+71 AQG
-80 NINVRGT
+80 IAVKGT
-87 VTDNT
+87 VTDSN
-92 GEPLIGATVIVKG
+92 GEPLIGASVVIKG
-105 QSALGTVTDID
+105 NTSVGTVTDFD
-116 GNFQLTVPSEQS
+116 GNFALSVPSES
-128 VLVFSYV
+128 STIVVSYV
-135 GMSTKETKVGKQRN
+135 GMNTKEQKVGKQRTFN
-149 IQVAL
+149 VTL
-154 EEDNQLEEVVVVGYG
+154 TDNTQLSEVVVVGFG

-184 GEVLERSAG
+184 GEVLERAAG
-193 IGSVSA
+193 IGSVGA

-207 IATIASTGQPGEE
+207 VATIASTGQPGEE

-249 KSVDITSVATISVLK
+249 KSVDVTSVATISVLK

-343 QTFIDNFRNQDYTVK
+343 QTFINLFRDQDYTVK
-358 PNYNAYGDYLGD
+358 PNYDAAGNYLGD

-377 PNIDWQEEMFKDFTL
+377 PNVDWQEEMFKNYTF

-398 NLSGGTK
+398 NFSGGTK

-410 VAFDFQNEGDMTR
+410 VAFDFQNEGDMTK
-423 IWDNHQGYEGGYSY
+423 IWDNNQGYEGGYAY

-455 FRVNLAGSNA
+455 FKVNLAGSNA
-465 QQKTPRYYYGNSGE
+465 QQKSPRYYYGNNGE
-479 FFQQQQWAGAYRM
+479 FFQQQNWAGAYRM
-492 PPNVYPVRFANG
+492 PPNVYPVQFANG
-504 AWGYSRLAASNMA
+504 AWGFSRLAASNMS
-517 NSPMNVATSGYE
+517 NSPMSVSTSGYE
-529 LGTITRI
+529 LKTITRV
-536 FTDFSLEQ
+536 FTDFALEQ
-544 NLDFVTKGLIARGTI
+544 NLDFITKGLIARGTI
-559 SWDNEFREGN
+559 SWDNQFNEGD
-569 RGIANGPNGG
+569 RGISAAG
-579 GGHVNNTAYIKPEDG
+579 GGHVNNTAYIVPEEG
-594 QLLFENEIFATTGF
+594 QLVWENEIYPKTGF
-608 DFFEKR
+608 DYYEKR
-614 DWEHQAGRVSST
+614 DWSTQSGSVNYT

-632 SLQLFWGREFGVH
+632 SLQLFWARQLGDH
-645 NITVMGNWKRRI
+645 NVSLMGNWKRRI
-657 NAGNADLEFKRED
+657 NAGNAELENRRED
-670 WVFRTTYDLMDKYF
+670 WVFRTTYDFKSRYF

-691 NGSQK
+691 NGSQR

-710 AGWMLSEEKFM
+710 LGWMVSDEKFM
-721 RRLKEKRIIDMFK
+721 KTLKEKKIIDMLK

-742 GDDSAGDR
+742 GDDSAGKR
-750 WAYLTNW
+750 FAYLTEWTVTNN
-757 QVIGPFTMNID
+757 GNGFAMSLDGSNSPFV
-768 NSQSIFTGYKEAS
+768 GYKES
-781 VAMPDLRWATVSK
+781 GIAMPDLRWATVK
-794 KNLGFDYAILGGMFA
+794 KMNLGFDYAFLGGMFA

-820 DIFIFGSDR
+820 DIFISGANR
-829 SVPSYYGAAKT
+829 SVPSYFGAATT
-840 PDINKGKIK
+840 PDINKGKMK
-849 NTGFEF
+849 NSGFEI
-855 EVRFNKVLKNGMRF
+855 ELRFNKVLNNGMRF

-877 AHNIIKLKDDPALIP
+877 AHNEIILKDDPALIP

-914 GNYDELY
+914 GTYDELY
-921 SVPERESNDSQVLI
+921 STPAREKDDNQVLI

-940 VDFNGDGKVDETND
+940 VDFNGDGVVDETND

-961 GTPEHTYNATV
+961 GNPEHTYNATI
-972 GWEWKGWS
+972 GWEWKGFS
-980 MFAQMYGVTGVT
+980 MFAQLYGVIGVT
-992 RDVTLTSFP
+992 RDVTLTSFG

-1008 DNGKWWNPADGTGKV
+1008 DTGQWWNPVDGTGEV
-1023 VVPRFNTQVSYN
+1023 VVPRFSTQVSYN
-1035 NGTQFLFD
+1035 NGTQYLFD

-1055 YTWTKGWI
+1055 YTWTKAGLR
-1063 KNLGFTSLKIYLN
+1063 NLVSQ
-1076 ANNLFLITKM
+1076 A
-1086 PDDRES
+1086 
-1092 NYGWSGGGG
+1092 
-1101 AYPTVR
+1101 
-1107 RYNIGFKL
+1107 
-1115 YL
+1115 

>member
-1 MLQNKKFL
+1 
-9 KHTKIKNFSIINNF
+9 
-23 VPNISQNLSKFKI
+23 
-36 IILSNYSIMNQNLSK
+36 MNQNLSK
-51 SNNLKQLIR
+51 SMNLKQLIR

-66 LMLFV
+66 LMLFA
-71 FNTVLYAQG
+71 FSATLHAQNG
-80 NINVRGT
+80 IAVKGT

-92 GEPLIGATVIVKG
+92 TDPLIGASVIVKG
-105 QSALGTVTDID
+105 QPSLGTVTDID
-116 GNFQLTVPSEQS
+116 GNFHLTVPSEQS
-128 VLVFSYV
+128 VLVISYV
-135 GMSTKETKVGKQRN
+135 GMATKEIKVNRQRDFK
-149 IQVAL
+149 VTL
-154 EEDNQLEEVVVVGYG
+154 DEDTQLEEVVVVGYG

-184 GEVLERSAG
+184 GEVLERAAG

-207 IATIASTGQPGEE
+207 IATIASSGQPGEE

-249 KSVDITSVATISVLK
+249 KSVDVTSVSTVSVLK

-288 VEGKARIDVGFNA
+288 QEGKARIDVGFNA

-316 DGYMLRNQAI
+316 DGYMFRNQAI
-326 EHELA
+326 ENELA

-338 AYYRP
+338 VYYRP

-358 PNYNAYGDYLGD
+358 PNYDANGNYLGD

-377 PNIDWQEEMFKDFTL
+377 PNVDWQDEMFKSTAL
-392 SYNTNI
+392 SYNANL

-405 FVKYF
+405 YVKYF
-410 VAFDFQNEGDMTR
+410 VAFDFQNEGDMTK
-423 IWDNHQGYEGGYSY
+423 IWDNHQGYEGGYTY

-479 FFQQQQWAGAYRM
+479 FFQQQKWAGAYGM
-492 PPNVYPVRFANG
+492 APNLFPVQFSDLS
-504 AWGYSRLAASNMA
+504 WGYYPLVSNIE
-517 NSPMNVATSGYE
+517 NSPMSVATAGTE
-529 LGTITRI
+529 LRTITRV

-544 NLDFVTKGLIARGTI
+544 NLDFITKGLIARGTI
-559 SWDNEFREGN
+559 SWDNQFNEAD
-569 RGIANGPNGG
+569 RGINAAGG
-579 GGHVNNTAYIKPEDG
+579 AHKNKRAYMLPEDG
-594 QLLFENEIFATTGF
+594 QLLYESAIYANTGF
-608 DFFEKR
+608 DFYEQR
-614 DWEHQAGRVSST
+614 DWSAQAGSVNYT

-632 SLQLFWGREFGVH
+632 SLQLFWARQFGVH
-645 NITVMGNWKRRI
+645 NVSLMGNWKRRI
-657 NAGNADLEFKRED
+657 NAGNADLENRRED
-670 WVFRTTYDLMDKYF
+670 WVFRTTYDLMGKYF

-710 AGWMLSEEKFM
+710 AGWMISEEKFM
-721 RRLKEKRIIDMFK
+721 KWFKEKRIIDMLK

-742 GDDSAGDR
+742 GDDNAGDR
-750 WAYLTNW
+750 FAYLNDW
-757 QVIGPFTMNID
+757 EVIGPYAMTLSGS
-768 NSQSIFTGYKEAS
+768 NSPYTGYRHKTIAS
-781 VAMPDLRWATVSK
+781 PDLRGATVLK
-794 KNLGFDYAILGGMFA
+794 KNIGFDYAFLGGMFA
-809 GSFDWFRDDRY
+809 GSFDYFRDDRK
-820 DIFIFGSDR
+820 DIYISGSNR
-829 SVPSYYGAAKT
+829 SLPSFYGAYRN
-840 PDINKGKIK
+840 PDINKGEIK
-849 NTGFEF
+849 NSGFEV

-877 AHNIIKLKDDPALIP
+877 SHNEIILKDDPPLIP
-892 SYRKAQGY
+892 AYRKAQGY
-900 SQGQYTS
+900 SQGQYWS

-914 GNYDELY
+914 GTYDELY
-921 SVPERESNDSQVLI
+921 SVPEREKDDSQVLI

-940 VDFNGDGKVDETND
+940 VDFNGDGVVDETND

-961 GTPEHTYNATV
+961 GNPEHTYNATI
-972 GWEWKGWS
+972 GWEWKGFS
-980 MFAQMYGVTGVT
+980 MFAQLYGVTGVT
-992 RDVTLTSFP
+992 RDVGLPSFNNK
-1001 DQLLTVY
+1001 LLTVY
-1008 DNGKWWNPADGTGKV
+1008 DNGTWWNPVDATGKV
-1023 VVPRFNTQVSYN
+1023 VIPRFTTQVSYN
-1035 NGTQFLFD
+1035 DGTQYLFD
-1043 GSYFRLKNVEVA
+1043 GSYFRLKNVEIA

-1063 KNLGFTSLKIYLN
+1063 KKLGFTSLKIYVN
-1076 ANNLFLITKM
+1076 GNNLLLITKM

-1107 RYNIGFKL
+1107 RYNFGFKL

>member
-1 MLQNKKFL
+1 MLL
-9 KHTKIKNFSIINNF
+9 VCAS
-23 VPNISQNLSKFKI
+23 
-36 IILSNYSIMNQNLSK
+36 
-51 SNNLKQLIR
+51 
-60 QTIPAI
+60 AW
-66 LMLFV
+66 
-71 FNTVLYAQG
+71 AQG
-80 NINVRGT
+80 IAVKGT
-87 VTDNT
+87 VVDSN
-92 GEPLIGATVIVKG
+92 GEPLIGASVVIKG
-105 QSALGTVTDID
+105 NTSVGTVTDFD
-116 GNFQLTVPSEQS
+116 GNFALSVPSES
-128 VLVFSYV
+128 STIVVSYV
-135 GMSTKETKVGKQRN
+135 GMNTKEQKVGKQRTFN
-149 IQVAL
+149 VTL
-154 EEDNQLEEVVVVGYG
+154 TDNTQLSEVVVVGFG

-184 GEVLERSAG
+184 GEVLERAAG
-193 IGSVSA
+193 IGSVGA

-207 IATIASTGQPGEE
+207 VATIASTGQPGEE

-249 KSVDITSVATISVLK
+249 KSVDVTSVATISVLK

-343 QTFIDNFRNQDYTVK
+343 QTFINLFRDQDYTVK
-358 PNYNAYGDYLGD
+358 PNYDAAGNYLGD

-377 PNIDWQEEMFKDFTL
+377 PNVDWQEEMFKNYTF

-398 NLSGGTK
+398 NFSGGTK

-410 VAFDFQNEGDMTR
+410 VAFDFQNEGDMTK
-423 IWDNHQGYEGGYSY
+423 IWDNNQGYEGGYAY

-455 FRVNLAGSNA
+455 FKVNLAGSNA
-465 QQKTPRYYYGNSGE
+465 QQKSPRYYYGNNGE
-479 FFQQQQWAGAYRM
+479 FFQQQNWAGAYRM
-492 PPNVYPVRFANG
+492 PPNVYPVKFANG
-504 AWGYSRLAASNMA
+504 AWGYSRLAASNMS
-517 NSPMNVATSGYE
+517 NSPMSVSTSGYE
-529 LGTITRI
+529 LKTITRV
-536 FTDFSLEQ
+536 FTDFALEQ
-544 NLDFVTKGLIARGTI
+544 NLDFITKGLIARGTI
-559 SWDNEFREGN
+559 SWDNQFDEGD
-569 RGIANGPNGG
+569 RGISAAG
-579 GGHVNNTAYIKPEDG
+579 GGHVNNTAYIVPEEG
-594 QLLFENEIFATTGF
+594 QLVWENEIYPKTGF
-608 DFFEKR
+608 DYYEKR
-614 DWEHQAGRVSST
+614 DWSTQSGSVNYT

-632 SLQLFWGREFGVH
+632 SLQLFWARQMGDH
-645 NITVMGNWKRRI
+645 NVSLMGNWKRRI
-657 NAGNADLEFKRED
+657 NAGNAELENRRED
-670 WVFRTTYDLMDKYF
+670 WVFRTTYDFKSRYF

-691 NGSQK
+691 NGSQR

-710 AGWMLSEEKFM
+710 VGWMVSEEKFM
-721 RRLKEKRIIDMFK
+721 KKLKEKKIVDMLK

-742 GDDSAGDR
+742 GDDSAGKR
-750 WAYLTNW
+750 FAYLTEWTVTNN
-757 QVIGPFTMNID
+757 GNGFPMSLDGSNSPFI
-768 NSQSIFTGYKEAS
+768 GYKES
-781 VAMPDLRWATVSK
+781 GIAMPDLRWATVK
-794 KNLGFDYAILGGMFA
+794 KMNLGFDYAFLGGMFA

-820 DIFIFGSDR
+820 DIFISGANR
-829 SVPSYYGAAKT
+829 SVPSYFGAATT
-840 PDINKGKIK
+840 PDINKGKMK
-849 NTGFEF
+849 NSGFEI
-855 EVRFNKVLKNGMRF
+855 ELRFNKVLNNGMRF

-877 AHNIIKLKDDPALIP
+877 AHNEIILKDDPALIP

-914 GNYDELY
+914 GTYDELY
-921 SVPERESNDSQVLI
+921 STPAREKDDSQVLI

-940 VDFNGDGKVDETND
+940 VDFNGDGVVDETND

-961 GTPEHTYNATV
+961 GNPEHTYNATI
-972 GWEWKGWS
+972 GWEWKGFS
-980 MFAQMYGVTGVT
+980 MFAQLYGVIGVT
-992 RDVTLTSFP
+992 RDVTLTSFG

-1008 DNGKWWNPADGTGKV
+1008 DTGQWWNPVDGTGEV
-1023 VVPRFNTQVSYN
+1023 VVPRFATQVSYN
-1035 NGTQFLFD
+1035 NGTQYLFD

-1063 KNLGFTSLKIYLN
+1063 KKLGFSSLKLYLN
-1076 ANNLFLITKM
+1076 GNNLLLITKM

-1092 NYGWSGGGG
+1092 NYGWSGSGG

-1107 RYNIGFKL
+1107 RYNLGIKL
-1115 YL
+1115 YI

>member
-1 MLQNKKFL
+1 MK
-9 KHTKIKNFSIINNF
+9 
-23 VPNISQNLSKFKI
+23 
-36 IILSNYSIMNQNLSK
+36 
-51 SNNLKQLIR
+51 NLKQLIR
-60 QTIPAI
+60 LTIPTI
-66 LMLFV
+66 LMLFAFSTMLFAQNGV
-71 FNTVLYAQG
+71 TVT
-80 NINVRGT
+80 GT
-87 VTDNT
+87 VTDNAA
-92 GEPLIGATVIVKG
+92 EPLIGASVVVKG
-105 QSALGTVTDID
+105 QTSLGTVTDFD
-116 GNFQLTVPSEQS
+116 GNFHLKVPSEQS
-128 VLVFSYV
+128 VLVISYV
-135 GMSTKETKVGKQRN
+135 GMVTKEFKVGRQRN
-149 IQVAL
+149 FKVSL
-154 EEDNQLEEVVVVGYG
+154 TDDTHLEEVVVVGYG

-193 IGSVSA
+193 IGSVGA

-331 LGGAASW
+331 LPSGTASW

-343 QTFIDNFRNQDYTVK
+343 QTFINNFRNQDYTVK
-358 PNYNAYGDYLGD
+358 PNYDANGNYLGD

-377 PNIDWQEEMFKDFTL
+377 PNVDWQEEMFKDFTL

-398 NLSGGTK
+398 NFSGGTK

-410 VAFDFQNEGDMTR
+410 VAFDFQNEGDMTK
-423 IWDNHQGYEGGYSY
+423 IWDNHQGYEGGYKY

-465 QQKTPRYYYGNSGE
+465 QQKTPRYYYGNNGE
-479 FFQQQQWAGAYRM
+479 FFQQQKWAGAYGM
-492 PPNVYPVRFANG
+492 APNLFPVQFSDG
-504 AWGYSRLAASNMA
+504 SWGYYPLVSNIE
-517 NSPMNVATSGYE
+517 NSPRSVATSGYE
-529 LGTITRI
+529 LSTITHV
-536 FTDFSLEQ
+536 FTDFALEQ
-544 NLDFVTKGLIARGTI
+544 DLGFITKGLIARGTI
-559 SWDNEFREGN
+559 SWDNQFNEGS
-569 RGIANGPNGG
+569 RGISDLHKVKN
-579 GGHVNNTAYIKPEDG
+579 AYILPEDG
-594 QLLFENEIFATTGF
+594 VFLPENLIDTNTGF
-608 DFFEKR
+608 DFYESR
-614 DWEHQAGRVSST
+614 DWTTDGGNVNYT

-632 SLQLFWGREFGVH
+632 SLQLFWARQLGKH
-645 NITVMGNWKRRI
+645 NVSLMGNWKRRI
-657 NAGNADLEFKRED
+657 NAGNADLEWRRED
-670 WVFRTTYDLMDKYF
+670 WVFRTTYDFKGRYF

-696 FSPDNRFA
+696 FSPDNRFV

-710 AGWMLSEEKFM
+710 AGWMVSEEKFM
-721 RRLKEKRIIDMFK
+721 KKLKDKGIVDMFK

-742 GDDSAGDR
+742 GDDNAGKR
-750 WAYLTNW
+750 FAYLTEWSVVTVNGS
-757 QVIGPFTMNID
+757 QQKFPMSLDGSSSPFVAYQESGI
-768 NSQSIFTGYKEAS
+768 
-781 VAMPDLRWATVSK
+781 AMPDLRWATVSK
-794 KNLGFDYAILGGMFA
+794 KNIGFDYAFLGGMFA

-820 DIFIFGSDR
+820 DIFISGANR
-829 SVPSYYGAAKT
+829 SVPSYYGALTT
-840 PDINKGKIK
+840 PDINKGKMK
-849 NTGFEF
+849 NSGFEF
-855 EVRFNKVLKNGMRF
+855 ELRFNKVLNNGMRF
-869 WTNANYTY
+869 WMNANYTY
-877 AHNIIKLKDDPALIP
+877 AHNEIKLKDDPALFP
-892 SYRKAQGY
+892 AYRKAQGY
-900 SQGQYTS
+900 SQGQYVS
-907 FIDNGFI
+907 YIDNGFI
-914 GNYDELY
+914 GTYDELY
-921 SVPERESNDSQVLI
+921 SAPARDANDSQVLI

-940 VDFNGDGKVDETND
+940 VDFNGDGVVDETND

-961 GTPEHTYNATV
+961 GTPEHTYNATI

-980 MFAQMYGVTGVT
+980 MFAQLYGVTGVT
-992 RDVTLTSFP
+992 RDVGLSSFNNK
-1001 DQLLTVY
+1001 LLTVY
-1008 DNGKWWNPADGTGKV
+1008 DNGTWWNPVDGTGEV
-1023 VVPRFNTQVSYN
+1023 VVPRFNSQVSYN
-1035 NGTQFLFD
+1035 DGTQYLYD
-1043 GSYFRLKNVEVA
+1043 GSYFRLKNVEIA

-1063 KNLGFTSLKIYLN
+1063 KKLGFTSLKLYVN
-1076 ANNLFLITKM
+1076 GNNLFLITKM

-1092 NYGWSGGGG
+1092 NYGFSGGGG

-1107 RYNIGFKL
+1107 RYNFGFKL
-1115 YL
+1115 YI

>member
-1 MLQNKKFL
+1 M
-9 KHTKIKNFSIINNF
+9 
-23 VPNISQNLSKFKI
+23 
-36 IILSNYSIMNQNLSK
+36 M
-51 SNNLKQLIR
+51 KQLAEFLR
-60 QTIPAI
+60 RVVPSL

-71 FNTVLYAQG
+71 FSLSGMAQG
-80 NINVRGT
+80 INVSGT
-87 VTDNT
+87 VVDDA
-92 GEPLIGATVIVKG
+92 GDPLIGASVMLKG
-105 QSALGTVTDID
+105 QGNVGTVTDID
-116 GNFQLTVPSEQS
+116 GNFQLNVPSEKS

-135 GMSTKETKVGKQRN
+135 GTGDKEVTVGKQRTLRVTLSEN
-149 IQVAL
+149 TEL
-154 EEDNQLEEVVVVGYG
+154 TEVVVVGYG

-184 GEVLERSAG
+184 GEVLERAAG
-193 IGSVSA
+193 IGSVGA

-207 IATIASTGQPGEE
+207 VATIASTGQPGEE

-249 KSVDITSVATISVLK
+249 KSVDISSVATISVLK

-288 VEGKARIDVGFNA
+288 QEGKARIDVGFNA

-316 DGYMLRNQAI
+316 DGYMLRNQVL
-326 EHELA
+326 EHEIA
-331 LGGAASW
+331 LGGDASW

-343 QTFIDNFRNQDYTVK
+343 QTFINNFRNQDYTVK
-358 PNYNAYGDYLGD
+358 PNYSASGNYLGD

-377 PNIDWQEEMFKDFTL
+377 PNIDWQEEMFRNTAL
-392 SYNTNI
+392 SYNTNL
-398 NLSGGTK
+398 NFSGGTK

-423 IWDNHQGYEGGYSY
+423 IWDNNQGYEGGYSY

-455 FRVNLAGSNA
+455 FKVNLSGSNA

-479 FFQQQQWAGAYRM
+479 FFQQQNWAGAYRM
-492 PPNVYPVRFANG
+492 PPNVFPVKFSNG

-517 NSPMNVATSGYE
+517 NSPMNVATAGYE
-529 LGTITRI
+529 LGTITRV

-559 SWDNEFREGN
+559 SWDNQFNEGS
-569 RGIANGPNGG
+569 RGINAAG
-579 GGHVNNTAYIKPEDG
+579 GGHVNNTAYIIPEEG
-594 QLLFENEIFATTGF
+594 QLLFENDIYAVTGF
-608 DFFEKR
+608 DFYEKR
-614 DWEHQAGRVSST
+614 DWSTQAGSVSST

-632 SLQLFWGREFGVH
+632 SLQLFWGRQFGVH
-645 NITVMGNWKRRI
+645 DLTLMGNWKRRI
-657 NAGNADLEFKRED
+657 NASNAELEWRRED
-670 WVFRTTYDLMDKYF
+670 WVFRTTYGLMNKYF

-691 NGSQK
+691 NGSQR

-710 AGWMLSEEKFM
+710 VGWMLSEEKFM
-721 RRLKEKRIIDMFK
+721 KWFKDKKIIDMLK
-734 IRGSIGEI
+734 IRGSFGEI
-742 GDDSAGDR
+742 GDDSAGKR
-750 WAYLTNW
+750 FAYLQQWATN
-757 QVIGPFTMNID
+757 GPFAMGLD
-768 NSQSIFTGYKEAS
+768 HSNSPFTGYREDVIAN
-781 VAMPDLRWATVSK
+781 PDLRWATVQK
-794 KNLGFDYAILGGMFA
+794 KNIGFDFAFLGGMLA

-820 DIFIFGSDR
+820 DIFISGGDR
-829 SVPSYYGAAKT
+829 SVPSYYGAGTT
-840 PDINKGKIK
+840 PDINQGKIK
-849 NTGFEF
+849 NTGFEI
-855 EVRFNKVLKNGMRF
+855 ELRFNKVLRNGMRF
-869 WTNANYTY
+869 WTNANYTF
-877 AHNIIKLKDDPALIP
+877 ARNVIKQKDDPKLFP

-900 SQGQYTS
+900 AQGQYHS
-907 FIDNGFI
+907 YIDNGFI
-914 GNYDELY
+914 HTYDELY
-921 SVPERESNDSQVLI
+921 SAPPFQSNDDQVLI

-940 VDFNGDGKVDETND
+940 VDFNGDGVVDVTND

-961 GTPEHTYNATV
+961 GNPEHTYNATI

-980 MFAQMYGVTGVT
+980 MFAQLYGVTGVT

-1008 DNGKWWNPADGTGKV
+1008 DTGTWWNPVDGSGEV
-1023 VVPRFNTQVSYN
+1023 VVPRFNTQAAPGN

-1063 KNLGFTSLKIYLN
+1063 KSLGFSSLKLYVN

-1092 NYGWSGGGG
+1092 NYGWSGAGG

-1107 RYNIGFKL
+1107 RYNFGIKL
-1115 YL
+1115 YI

>member
-1 MLQNKKFL
+1 MK
-9 KHTKIKNFSIINNF
+9 
-23 VPNISQNLSKFKI
+23 
-36 IILSNYSIMNQNLSK
+36 
-51 SNNLKQLIR
+51 NLKQLIR
-60 QTIPAI
+60 QTFPTI
-66 LMLFV
+66 LMLLAFCTPV
-71 FNTVLYAQG
+71 LAQNGITVKG
-80 NINVRGT
+80 N

-92 GEPLIGATVIVKG
+92 MEPLIGASVVVKG
-105 QSALGTVTDID
+105 QTSVGTVTDFD
-116 GNFQLTVPSEQS
+116 GNFVLKVPSES
-128 VLVFSYV
+128 TVLVISYV
-135 GMSTKETKVGKQRN
+135 GMTSKEVKIGKQREFKVSL
-149 IQVAL
+149 Q
-154 EEDNQLEEVVVVGYG
+154 DDTQLEEVVVVGFG

-184 GEVLERSAG
+184 GEVLERAAG

-249 KSVDITSVATISVLK
+249 KSVDVSSVATVSVLK

-288 VEGKARIDVGFNA
+288 QEGKARIDVGFNA

-316 DGYMLRNQAI
+316 DGYMLRNEAI

-331 LGGAASW
+331 LGGDASW

-343 QTFIDNFRNQDYTVK
+343 QTFINNFRNQDYTVK
-358 PNYNAYGDYLGD
+358 PQYDAQGNYLGD

-377 PNIDWQEEMFKDFTL
+377 PNIDWQDEMFNSTAL

-398 NLSGGTK
+398 NFSGGTK

-410 VAFDFQNEGDMTR
+410 VAFDFQNEGDMTKV
-423 IWDNHQGYEGGYSY
+423 WDNRQGYEGGYTY

-465 QQKTPRYYYGNSGE
+465 QQKSPRYYYGNNGE
-479 FFQQQQWAGAYRM
+479 FFQQQNWAGAYGM
-492 PPNVYPVRFANG
+492 PPNLFPVQFSDG
-504 AWGYSRLAASNMA
+504 SWGYYPLVSNIA
-517 NSPMNVATSGYE
+517 NSPMNVSTAGYE
-529 LGTITRI
+529 LKTITRV

-544 NLDFVTKGLIARGTI
+544 KLDFVTKGLVARGTI
-559 SWDNEFREGN
+559 SWDNQFNEGD
-569 RGIANGPNGG
+569 RGISDL
-579 GGHVNNTAYIKPEDG
+579 HKTKRAYMLPEDG
-594 QLLFENEIFATTGF
+594 QLSPENLINPTTGF
-608 DFFEKR
+608 DFYEER
-614 DWEHQAGRVSST
+614 SWTTQAGSVGST
-626 SRATEM
+626 FRATEM
-632 SLQLFWGREFGVH
+632 SLQLFWGRQFGDH
-645 NITVMGNWKRRI
+645 NVTAMGNWKRRI
-657 NAGNADLEFKRED
+657 SAGGTELENRRED
-670 WVFRTTYDLMDKYF
+670 WVFRTTYDYKSRYF
-684 AEFNGAY
+684 AEVNGAY

-704 FFCSGA
+704 FFASGA

-721 RRLKEKRIIDMFK
+721 KPLKDKKIIDMFK
-734 IRGSIGEI
+734 IRGSIGQI

-750 WAYLTNW
+750 WAYLTGW
-757 QVIGPFTMNID
+757 SVVGPYKMNID
-768 NSQSIFTGYKEAS
+768 TSDSPFTGYKESSIAN
-781 VAMPDLRWATVSK
+781 PDLRWATVLK
-794 KNLGFDYAILGGMFA
+794 RNIGFDYAFLGGMFA
-809 GSFDWFRDDRY
+809 GSFDWFRDDRK
-820 DIFIFGSDR
+820 DIFIYGTDR

-840 PDINKGKIK
+840 PDINKGEIK
-849 NTGFEF
+849 NVGFEV
-855 EVRFNKVLKNGMRF
+855 ELRFNKVLNNGMRF
-869 WTNANYTY
+869 WANTNYTY
-877 AHNIIKLKDDPALIP
+877 AHNKIILKDDPALIP

-900 SQGQYTS
+900 SQGQFTS

-914 GNYDELY
+914 GTYDELY
-921 SVPERESNDSQVLI
+921 STPERQSSDETVLI

-940 VDFNGDGKVDETND
+940 VDFNGDGVVDETND
-954 QAPYGYT
+954 RAPYGYT
-961 GTPEHTYNATV
+961 GNPEHTYNATI
-972 GWEWKGWS
+972 GWEWKGFS
-980 MFAQMYGVTGVT
+980 MFAQLYGVTGVT
-992 RDVTLTSFP
+992 RDVGLTSFNNK
-1001 DQLLTVY
+1001 LLTVY
-1008 DNGKWWNPADGTGKV
+1008 DNGTWWNPVDGTGEV
-1023 VVPRFNTQVSYN
+1023 VVPRFTTQVAYN
-1035 NGTQFLFD
+1035 DGTQYLYD

-1063 KNLGFTSLKIYLN
+1063 KKLGFSSLKIYLN
-1076 ANNLFLITKM
+1076 GNNLFLITKM

-1107 RYNIGFKL
+1107 RYNFGFKL
-1115 YL
+1115 YI

>member
-1 MLQNKKFL
+1 MNITNK
-9 KHTKIKNFSIINNF
+9 
-23 VPNISQNLSKFKI
+23 
-36 IILSNYSIMNQNLSK
+36 NYYESK
-51 SNNLKQLIR
+51 SEKMKQLTSLLKR
-60 QTIPAI
+60 AVPFLLLMMLPLASLAQGTID
-66 LMLFV
+66 V
-71 FNTVLYAQG
+71 SGTVLDGA
-80 NINVRGT
+80 
-87 VTDNT
+87 
-92 GEPLIGATVIVKG
+92 GEPLIGASVVLKG
-105 QSALGTVTDID
+105 NTSQGVVTDFD
-116 GNFQLTVPSEQS
+116 GHFRFKVPSEQS
-128 VLVFSYV
+128 VLVISYI
-135 GMSTKETKVGKQRN
+135 GMTTKEIKVGSQRN
-149 IQVAL
+149 FKVTLA
-154 EEDNQLEEVVVVGYG
+154 DDTHLEEVVVVGYG

-184 GEVLERSAG
+184 GEVLERAAG

-207 IATIASTGQPGEE
+207 VATIASTGQPGEE

-249 KSVDITSVATISVLK
+249 KSVDISSVATVSVLK

-316 DGYMLRNQAI
+316 DGYMLRNQVL

-331 LGGAASW
+331 LGGDASW

-343 QTFIDNFRNQDYTVK
+343 QTFINNFRNQDYTVK
-358 PNYNAYGDYLGD
+358 PNYSASGSYLGD

-377 PNIDWQEEMFKDFTL
+377 PNIDWQEEMFRNTAL
-392 SYNTNI
+392 SYNTNL
-398 NLSGGTK
+398 NFSGGTK

-423 IWDNHQGYEGGYSY
+423 IWDNNQGYEGGYLY

-455 FRVNLAGSNA
+455 FKVNLAGSNA
-465 QQKTPRYYYGNSGE
+465 QQKTPRYYFGNSGE
-479 FFQQQQWAGAYRM
+479 FFQQQNWAGAYRM
-492 PPNVYPVRFANG
+492 PPNVYPVKFSNG

-517 NSPMNVATSGYE
+517 NSPMNVATAGYA
-529 LGTITRI
+529 LATITRV
-536 FTDFSLEQ
+536 FTDFALEQ
-544 NLDFVTKGLIARGTI
+544 DLGFITKGLIARGTI
-559 SWDNEFREGN
+559 SWDNQFNEGN
-569 RGIANGPNGG
+569 RGIDAAG
-579 GGHVNNTAYIKPEDG
+579 GGHVNNTAYILPEDG
-594 QLLFENEIFATTGF
+594 QLLFENDIYPKTGF
-608 DFFEKR
+608 DFYEQR
-614 DWEHQAGRVSST
+614 DWSTQAGSVSST

-632 SLQLFWGREFGVH
+632 SVQLFWQRQFGEH
-645 NITVMGNWKRRI
+645 NVSLMGNWKRRI
-657 NAGNADLEFKRED
+657 SASNAELENRRED
-670 WVFRTTYDLMDKYF
+670 WVFRTTYDFKSRYF

-710 AGWMLSEEKFM
+710 AGWMISEEKFM
-721 RRLKEKRIIDMFK
+721 KWFKDKKIIDMLK
-734 IRGSIGEI
+734 IRGSYGEI
-742 GDDSAGDR
+742 GDDSANPTSKYPYMTT
-750 WAYLTNW
+750 WEVN
-757 QVIGPFTMNID
+757 GPFAMGLD
-768 NSQSIFTGYKEAS
+768 HSNSPFTGYKEAGI
-781 VAMPDLRWATVSK
+781 ANPDLRWATVRK
-794 KNLGFDYAILGGMFA
+794 QNLGFDYAFLGGMFA

-820 DIFIFGSDR
+820 DIFIYGSDR
-829 SVPSYYGAAKT
+829 SVPSYYGAAQT

-849 NTGFEF
+849 NSGFEI
-855 EVRFNKVLKNGMRF
+855 ELRFNKVLKNGMRF

-877 AHNIIKLKDDPALIP
+877 AHNVIKLKDDPELIP

-900 SQGQYTS
+900 AQGQSHSY
-907 FIDNGFI
+907 IDNGFI
-914 GNYDELY
+914 GTYDELY
-921 SVPERESNDSQVLI
+921 SAPAFQSNDEQVLI

-940 VDFNGDGKVDETND
+940 VDFNGDGVVDVTND
-954 QAPYGYT
+954 QAPFGYT
-961 GTPEHTYNATV
+961 GNPEHTYNATI
-972 GWEWKGWS
+972 GWEWKGFS
-980 MFAQMYGVTGVT
+980 CFAQLYGVTGVT

-1008 DNGKWWNPADGTGKV
+1008 DTGTWWNPTDGTGEV
-1023 VVPRFNTQVSYN
+1023 VIPRFNTQAAPGN

-1063 KNLGFTSLKIYLN
+1063 KKLGFTSLKVYLN
-1076 ANNLFLITKM
+1076 GNNLFLITKM

-1092 NYGWSGGGG
+1092 NYGWSGSGG

-1107 RYNIGFKL
+1107 RYNFGFKL
-1115 YL
+1115 YI

>member
-1 MLQNKKFL
+1 MKKM
-9 KHTKIKNFSIINNF
+9 
-23 VPNISQNLSKFKI
+23 ISLAMCKTSPKTLVLS
-36 IILSNYSIMNQNLSK
+36 L
-51 SNNLKQLIR
+51 
-60 QTIPAI
+60 
-66 LMLFV
+66 LML
-71 FNTVLYAQG
+71 VLTMPAFAQEQVKG
-80 NINVRGT
+80 VVI
-87 VTDNT
+87 DSS
-92 GEPLIGATVIVKG
+92 GESVIGASVFQKDNRKN
-105 QSALGTVTDID
+105 GTVTDID
-116 GNFQLTVPSEQS
+116 GNFSLKMPGGKGTVI
-128 VLVFSYV
+128 VSYI
-135 GMSTKETKVGKQRN
+135 GMKQKEVKVSSDRLN
-149 IQVAL
+149 RITL
-154 EEDNQLEEVVVVGYG
+154 EEDNSQLDEVVVVGFG

-175 VVGAITQTT
+175 VVGAISQTT
-184 GEVLERSAG
+184 GEVLERAAG
-193 IGSVSA
+193 IGSVGA

-249 KSVDITSVATISVLK
+249 KSVDVTSVATISVLK

-316 DGYMLRNQAI
+316 DGYMWRNQAI

-343 QTFIDNFRNQDYTVK
+343 QTFINNFRNQDHTVK
-358 PNYNAYGDYLGD
+358 PQYDANGNYLGD

-377 PNIDWQEEMFKDFTL
+377 PNVDWQEEMFKDFTL

-398 NLSGGTK
+398 NFSGGTK

-423 IWDNHQGYEGGYSY
+423 IWDNHQGYEGGYAY

-455 FRVNLAGSNA
+455 FKVNLAGSNA

-479 FFQQQQWAGAYRM
+479 FFQQQKWAGAYGM
-492 PPNVYPVRFANG
+492 APNLFPVQFSDG
-504 AWGYSRLAASNMA
+504 SWGYYPLVSNIE
-517 NSPMNVATSGYE
+517 NSPRSVATSGYE
-529 LGTITRI
+529 QKTITRV
-536 FTDFSLEQ
+536 FTDFALEQ
-544 NLDFVTKGLIARGTI
+544 NLDFITKGLVARGTI
-559 SWDNEFREGN
+559 SWDNQFNEGN
-569 RGIANGPNGG
+569 RGISDLHKVKN
-579 GGHVNNTAYIKPEDG
+579 AYILPENG
-594 QLLFENEIFATTGF
+594 VFLPENLIDASTGF
-608 DFFEKR
+608 DFYESR
-614 DWEHQAGRVSST
+614 DWTIEAGNVDYT

-632 SLQLFWGREFGVH
+632 SLQLFWGRQLGDH
-645 NITVMGNWKRRI
+645 NITLMGNWKRRI
-657 NAGNADLEFKRED
+657 SAGNADLENRRED
-670 WVFRTTYDLMDKYF
+670 WVFRTTYDFKSKYF

-696 FSPDNRFA
+696 FSPENRFV

-721 RRLKEKRIIDMFK
+721 KKLRDKGIVDMFK

-742 GDDSAGDR
+742 GDDNAGER
-750 WAYLTNW
+750 WAYLPRWEVLNPNNNGTGYKMGLDGSASPY
-757 QVIGPFTMNID
+757 I
-768 NSQSIFTGYKEAS
+768 GYKEA
-781 VAMPDLRWATVSK
+781 AIANPDLRWATVLK
-794 KNLGFDYAILGGMFA
+794 KNIGFDYAFLGGMFA
-809 GSFDWFRDDRY
+809 GSFDWFRDDRV
-820 DIFIFGSDR
+820 DIFISGNAR
-829 SVPSYYGAAKT
+829 ESVPSYFGAAKN
-840 PDINKGKIK
+840 PDINKGEMK
-849 NTGFEF
+849 NSGFEF
-855 EVRFNKVLKNGMRF
+855 ELRFNKVLKNGMRF
-869 WTNANYTY
+869 WANTNYTY
-877 AHNIIKLKDDPALIP
+877 AHNKILLKDDPALIP
-892 SYRKAQGY
+892 SYRKKQGY
-900 SQGQYTS
+900 SQGQYSS

-914 GNYDELY
+914 GTYDELY
-921 SVPERESNDSQVLI
+921 SVPARRENDEQVLI

-940 VDFNGDGKVDETND
+940 VDFNGDGVVDDNND

-961 GTPEHTYNATV
+961 ETPEHTYNATI

-980 MFAQMYGVTGVT
+980 VFAQLYGVTGVT
-992 RDVTLTSFP
+992 RDVGLASFNN
-1001 DQLLTVY
+1001 QLLTVY
-1008 DNGKWWNPADGTGKV
+1008 DNGTWWNPVDGTGA
-1023 VVPRFNTQVSYN
+1023 VVPPRFTTQVYYN
-1035 NGTQFLFD
+1035 DGTQYLYD

-1055 YTWTKGWI
+1055 YTWTKGWV
-1063 KNLGFTSLKIYLN
+1063 KKLGFTSLKVYVN
-1076 ANNLFLITKM
+1076 GNNLFLITKM

-1092 NYGWSGGGG
+1092 NYGFSGGGG

-1107 RYNIGFKL
+1107 RYNFGFKL
-1115 YL
+1115 YI